1 MRTGIFVLFHDVRH
15 TVDVQY
21 LLNVESARTRKHL
34 KSSWREGTL
43 QR

>member
-1 MRTGIFVLFHDVRH
+1 MRIGIFVLFHDVRH

-21 LLNVESARTRKHL
+21 LLNVESTRKHL